1 MTNKRLILAS
11 NSPRR
16 IALLK
21 TLGYL
26 FDVVPHGTEE
36 YVSNDV
42 SPEELV
48 RRLALQK
55 AEDVAQRVENAVI
68 IGADTIVLLNHCILG
83 KPIDSS
89 DACRMLSMLSDAE
102 HEVLTGVCLVETP
115 SKKKS
120 LRIDR
125 TQIKMRHITD
135 EEINAYVISGEPM
148 DKAGAYAIQGLGNRF
163 IEKITG
169 SYTNVVGLPLELVK
183 EMLNHFMNDYNAE
196 KL

>member
-1 MTNKRLILAS
+1 MFSTMTNKRLILAS

-26 FDVVPHGTEE
+26 FNVVPHGTEE
-36 YVSNDV
+36 CVSKDV
-42 SPEELV
+42 LPEELV

-83 KPIDSS
+83 KPIDPS

-148 DKAGAYAIQGLGNRF
+148 DKAGAYAIQGLGSRF

-183 EMLNHFMNDYNAE
+183 EMLNHFMND
-196 KL
+196 